1 MRQRIAALLV
11 VAALFVSVGCT
22 KSQPVTPQQKAEH
35 LVMFYES
42 DGKTLSG
49 SCTATAI
56 GPAAFMTAE
65 HCNDGDE
72 PYEIVSF
79 DMSTRKLHLLAVT
92 SDGRDHVIYLLTES
106 VFSNIVDV
114 VPGPYNLKEGSNV
127 HIYGCGGRK
136 YPCVLKEGA
145 LTGINY
151 QISAVDEL
159 SQYANYSISVIDG
172 DSGSAIFSDDGKIV
186 ALVTYSITHSSD
198 RMWDKF
204 KSWVYKTNYNEQSTG
219 AFTLNFTE
227 KQLDIAKNFDPEV
240 LLWQTQLPRP
250 LLPPTHPNI

>member
-42 DGKTLSG
+42 DGKTFSG

-72 PYEIVSF
+72 PNKIVSF
-79 DMSTRKLHLLAVT
+79 DMSTRKFHLLAAT
-92 SDGRDHVIYLLTES
+92 FDGRDHVIYLLTES
-106 VFSNIVDV
+106 VFNNIADV
-114 VPGPYNLKEGSNV
+114 IPGPYSLKEGGNV
-127 HIYGCGGRK
+127 YIYGCGGRE
-136 YPCVLKEGA
+136 YPCVLKEGI
-145 LTGINY
+145 LTSVDH
-151 QISAVDEL
+151 ISDVDEA
-159 SQYANYSISVIDG
+159 SQYAEYSMHVIRG
-172 DSGSAIFSDDGKIV
+172 DSGSAIFNDEGKIV
-186 ALVTYSITHSSD
+186 ALVTYGITYTNDGFWNRLRNWIYEVDYD
-198 RMWDKF
+198 RH
-204 KSWVYKTNYNEQSTG
+204 VTG